1 MREAPPKLAEPF
13 FIHGTQKAKQEL
25 VDWWNRHRLLLAHAH
40 PLVDALKREI
50 KPILDGF
57 EEVQK
62 RGGAVQ

>member
-1 MREAPPKLAEPF
+1 MRKAPYKFTKPF
-13 FIHGTQKAKQEL
+13 FINGTQEAKREL
-25 VDWWNRHRLLLAHAH
+25 VEWWRRYRLLLAQSH
-40 PLVDALKREI
+40 PLVDTLKREI